1 MRTCLLILACMAV
14 AATAQA
20 QYEFTFGVNGALGFH
35 DGIGYRDININ
46 GEDYQEVICGSLSS
60 GVGLNLGARTSISD
74 HVQLGMN
81 LEYYRGCRT
90 MTNESIYESGGT
102 TISNVQ
108 YAQYNRIAAVPH
120 VRLLYNQD
128 SDISCYSQAG
138 VVLPLMRRT
147 NYFTENMGPSGTS
160 STNAFGTDKF
170 SFGLQYGAGFQFNRD
185 KFSIGVGVMGTQ
197 LVGKKHSF
205 EYTSIL
211 DSQGEEQIGNFNTY
225 QSNIN
230 YVPRLDG
237 MSNNFQFNPD
247 ASNDQPR
254 DALMEK
260 QSNHNFGVGIDFIYP
275 F

>member
-1 MRTCLLILACMAV
+1 MAV
-14 AATAQA
+14 AVTVQA
-20 QYEFTFGVNGALGFH
+20 QIEFTAGINGALGFH
-35 DGIGYRDININ
+35 DDIGFRDVNTD

-60 GVGLNLGARTSISD
+60 GVGLNMGARTSISD

-102 TISNVQ
+102 TISNMQ
-108 YAQYNRIAAVPH
+108 YAQYNRLAAVPH
-120 VRLLYNQD
+120 VRLLYNPD
-128 SDISCYSQAG
+128 SDVSCYSQGG
-138 VVLPLMRRT
+138 VVLPLMRRI
-147 NYFTENMGPSGTS
+147 NYTTENIGPSGTS
-160 STNAFGTDKF
+160 SSNAFGTDKF
-170 SFGLQYGAGFQFNRD
+170 SVGFQYGAGFQFNRD
-185 KFSIGVGVMGTQ
+185 KFSIGVGVVGTQ

-211 DSQGEEQIGNFNTY
+211 DSQGEEQIGNYNTY
-225 QSNIN
+225 QIKTN

-260 QSNHNFGVGIDFIYP
+260 QSNHNIGVGLDIMLNF
-275 F
+275 